1 MTAELLHGR
10 KLVFATV
17 GVMLALLLAAL
28 DQTIVGTAMPRIV
41 AQLQGLDYYAWVTTA
56 YLVTSTVMIPISGKL
71 GDLFGRK
78 PFLLAGMVGFV
89 LASAL
94 CGAAQDM
101 LMLVLFRGIQGL
113 FGGMLFAS
121 VFTVIGDL
129 YPPERR
135 GRIQGV
141 FGAVFGLS
149 SVIGPAVGGYITDN
163 LSWRWVF
170 EVNVPVGLVAVA
182 VVIVTLPFVR
192 SQASWRDID
201 FVGSFFLSA
210 GLVPLLIALSITR
223 DHAWGSWQVV
233 SLLVLAVVMLAAFI
247 WEETRAKEPI
257 VPLHLFK
264 NSTFAISML
273 VGFLTAFGMFGTIIF
288 VPLIFQGVLG
298 VSVTNSGLLITPM
311 MVGLITASIITG
323 QLMTRIKYYR
333 FIGTAGVAFM
343 IAGMF
348 LLTTVTVSSQ
358 QFEVT
363 RDLVVVGLGL
373 GATFPLYLTVLQ
385 SALPRRYLGVASSQ
399 IQFWRNVGGTVSTA
413 IMGSILA
420 RLLPDKISGQIDS
433 LRLPAAVAGRFKS
446 FSGGTG
452 GGSPQQIF
460 DPAKLAQTRAGL
472 PSTLQ
477 PVFDQV
483 MHAVRIGLSQALHD
497 LFLYSALVLVLAL
510 VATVFLK
517 EVPLRRAERG
527 AGAGLG
533 EPPPVALE
541 TEEEVA

>member
-1 MTAELLHGR
+1 VTAELLHGR

-56 YLVTSTVMIPISGKL
+56 YLVTSTVTIPISGKL

-78 PFLLAGMVGFV
+78 PFLLAGMIGFV
-89 LASAL
+89 AASAV

-121 VFTVIGDL
+121 VFSVIGDL

-141 FGAVFGLS
+141 FGGVFGLS
-149 SVIGPAVGGYITDN
+149 SVVGPAVGGYITDN

-170 EVNVPVGLVAVA
+170 EVNIPVGLVAVA
-182 VVIVTLPFVR
+182 VVLLTLPYIR
-192 SQASWRDID
+192 SKASWRDID
-201 FVGSFFLSA
+201 FLGSALLTA

-223 DHAWGSWQVV
+223 DHSWTSWQV
-233 SLLVLAVVMLAAFI
+233 LGLIGFALVMLAGFI
-247 WEETRAKEPI
+247 WEEARAKEPI

-264 NSTFAISML
+264 NPTFSISML

-311 MVGLITASIITG
+311 MVGLILASVITG

-333 FIGTAGVAFM
+333 FIGTAGISLM
-343 IAGMF
+343 IVGMY
-348 LLTTVTVSSQ
+348 LLTTVTVGSQ
-358 QFEVT
+358 QWEVT

-385 SALPRRYLGVASSQ
+385 SALPRQYLGVASSQ

-413 IMGSILA
+413 VMGSILA
-420 RLLPDKISGQIDS
+420 RLLPDKIATQIAA
-433 LRLPAAVAGRFKS
+433 LHLPPQVASQFTS
-446 FSGGTG
+446 FSG
-452 GGSPQQIF
+452 GGSPQQVF
-460 DPAKLAQTRAGL
+460 DPAKLAATRAAL
-472 PSTLQ
+472 PPQFQ

-483 MHAVRIGLSQALHD
+483 MHAVRVGLSQSLHD
-497 LFLYSALVLVLAL
+497 LFLYSAMVLVLAL

-517 EVPLRRAERG
+517 EVPLRKADRA
-527 AGAGLG
+527 AAAGLG
-533 EPPPVALE
+533 APSPVPARA
-541 TEEEVA
+541 EEVA

>member
-10 KLVFATV
+10 KLAFATV

-41 AQLQGLDYYAWVTTA
+41 GELQGLDYYAWVTTA
-56 YLVTSTVMIPISGKL
+56 YLVTSTVTIPISGKL

-78 PFLLAGMVGFV
+78 PFLLAGMIGFV
-89 LASAL
+89 AASAL

-135 GRIQGV
+135 GKIQGA

-149 SVIGPAVGGYITDN
+149 SVVGPAVGGYITDN
-163 LSWRWVF
+163 LSWRWIF
-170 EVNVPVGLVAVA
+170 EVNIPVGVLAVT
-182 VVIVTLPFVR
+182 VVVLALPYVR
-192 SQASWRDID
+192 SKASWRDID
-201 FVGSFFLSA
+201 FLGSALLTA

-223 DHAWGSWQVV
+223 DHAWTSWQV
-233 SLLVLAVVMLAAFI
+233 LGLIGFALVMLAGFI

-264 NSTFAISML
+264 NPTFAISML

-288 VPLIFQGVLG
+288 VPLVFQGVLG

-311 MVGLITASIITG
+311 MVGLIGASIVTG
-323 QLMTRIKYYR
+323 QLMTRIRYYR
-333 FIGTAGVAFM
+333 FIGTAGIALM

-348 LLTTVTVSSQ
+348 LLTTVTTSSRQ
-358 QFEVT
+358 WEVT

-385 SALPRRYLGVASSQ
+385 SALPRQYLGVASSQ

-413 IMGSILA
+413 VMGSLLA
-420 RLLPDKISGQIDS
+420 RLLPDKIAAQIGS
-433 LRLPAAVAGRFKS
+433 LHLPPQVAGQFK
-446 FSGGTG
+446 GVTG
-452 GGSPQQIF
+452 GGSPQQVF
-460 DPAKLAQTRAGL
+460 DPVKLAATRAAL
-472 PSTLQ
+472 PAQFQ

-483 MHAVRIGLSQALHD
+483 MHAVRVGLSQALHD
-497 LFLYSALVLVLAL
+497 IFLYSAGILVLAL

-517 EVPLRRAERG
+517 EVPLRRPDRQVG
-527 AGAGLG
+527 AALG
-533 EPPPVALE
+533 EPSPVPAAA
-541 TEEEVA
+541 EVA

>member
-182 VVIVTLPFVR
+182 VVIIALPFVR

-223 DHAWGSWQVV
+223 DHAWDSWQVV

-311 MVGLITASIITG
+311 MVGLITASVITG

-333 FIGTAGVAFM
+333 FIGTAGVALM

-399 IQFWRNVGGTVSTA
+399 IQFWRNVGGTVSSA
-413 IMGSILA
+413 VLGSILA
-420 RLLPDKISGQIDS
+420 Q
-433 LRLPAAVAGRFKS
+433 RLPGAISSQVAKVNLPPAFKNVM
-446 FSGGTG
+446 
-452 GGSPQQIF
+452 GSSASNPNALL
-460 DPAKLAQTRAGL
+460 DPARIAAAKAKLPAPLAPL
-472 PSTLQ
+472 
-477 PVFDQV
+477 FDQA
-483 MHAVRIGLSQALHD
+483 MHAVRQALALTLHD
-497 LFLYSALVLVLAL
+497 VFLISVILTAGALVISL
-510 VATVFLK
+510 FMPD
-517 EVPLRRAERG
+517 VPLRSRKPQPQASS
-527 AGAGLG
+527 
-533 EPPPVALE
+533 
-541 TEEEVA
+541 EEVPTAAVG

>member
-1 MTAELLHGR
+1 VTAELLHGR

-56 YLVTSTVMIPISGKL
+56 YLVTSTVTIPISGKL

-78 PFLLAGMVGFV
+78 PFLLAGLIGFV
-89 LASAL
+89 AASAV

-121 VFTVIGDL
+121 VFSVIGDL

-141 FGAVFGLS
+141 FGGVFGLS
-149 SVIGPAVGGYITDN
+149 SVVGPAVGGYITDN

-170 EVNVPVGLVAVA
+170 EVNIPVGLVAVA
-182 VVIVTLPFVR
+182 VVLLTLPYVR
-192 SQASWRDID
+192 SKASWRDID
-201 FVGSFFLSA
+201 FLGSALLTA

-223 DHAWGSWQVV
+223 DHSWTSWQV
-233 SLLVLAVVMLAAFI
+233 LGLIGFALVMLAGFI
-247 WEETRAKEPI
+247 WQETRAKEPI
-257 VPLHLFK
+257 VPLQLFK
-264 NSTFAISML
+264 NPTFSISML

-311 MVGLITASIITG
+311 MVGLILASVITG

-333 FIGTAGVAFM
+333 FIGTAGISLM
-343 IAGMF
+343 IVGMY
-348 LLTTVTVSSQ
+348 LLTTVTVGSQ
-358 QFEVT
+358 QWEVT

-385 SALPRRYLGVASSQ
+385 SALPRQYLGVASSQ

-413 IMGSILA
+413 VMGSVLA
-420 RLLPDKISGQIDS
+420 RLLPDKISTQIAA
-433 LRLPAAVAGRFKS
+433 LHLPPQVASQFKS
-446 FSGGTG
+446 FSGG
-452 GGSPQQIF
+452 GSPQQVF
-460 DPAKLAQTRAGL
+460 DPAKLAATRAAL
-472 PSTLQ
+472 PPQFQ
-477 PVFDQV
+477 PVSDQV
-483 MHAVRIGLSQALHD
+483 MHAVRVGLSQSLHD
-497 LFLYSALVLVLAL
+497 LFLYSAMVLVLAL

-517 EVPLRRAERG
+517 EVPLRKADRA
-527 AGAGLG
+527 AAAGLG
-533 EPPPVALE
+533 APSPVPARA
-541 TEEEVA
+541 EEVA

>member
-56 YLVTSTVMIPISGKL
+56 YLVTSTVTIPISGKL

-78 PFLLAGMVGFV
+78 PFLLAGMIGFV
-89 LASAL
+89 AASAV

-121 VFTVIGDL
+121 VFSVIGDL

-141 FGAVFGLS
+141 FGGVFGLS
-149 SVIGPAVGGYITDN
+149 SVVGPAVGGYITDN

-170 EVNVPVGLVAVA
+170 EVNIPVGLVAVA
-182 VVIVTLPFVR
+182 VVLLTLPYIR
-192 SQASWRDID
+192 SKASWRDID
-201 FVGSFFLSA
+201 FLGSALLTA

-223 DHAWGSWQVV
+223 DHSWTSWQV
-233 SLLVLAVVMLAAFI
+233 LGLIGFALVMLAGFI
-247 WEETRAKEPI
+247 WEEARAKEPI

-264 NSTFAISML
+264 NPTFSISML

-311 MVGLITASIITG
+311 MVGLILASVITG

-333 FIGTAGVAFM
+333 FIGTAGISLM
-343 IAGMF
+343 IVGMY
-348 LLTTVTVSSQ
+348 LLTTVTVGSQ
-358 QFEVT
+358 QWEVT

-385 SALPRRYLGVASSQ
+385 SALPRQYLGVASSQ

-413 IMGSILA
+413 VMGSILA
-420 RLLPDKISGQIDS
+420 RLLPDKIATQIAA
-433 LRLPAAVAGRFKS
+433 LHLPPQVASQFTS
-446 FSGGTG
+446 FSG
-452 GGSPQQIF
+452 GGSPQQVF
-460 DPAKLAQTRAGL
+460 DPAKLAATRAAL
-472 PSTLQ
+472 PPQFQ

-483 MHAVRIGLSQALHD
+483 MHAVRVGLSQSLHD

-517 EVPLRRAERG
+517 EVPLRKADRA
-527 AGAGLG
+527 AAASLG
-533 EPPPVALE
+533 QPTPVPARA
-541 TEEEVA
+541 EEVA

>member
-1 MTAELLHGR
+1 MTAEVLHGR
-10 KLVFATV
+10 RLVFATV

-78 PFLLAGMVGFV
+78 PFLLVGMIGFV
-89 LASAL
+89 AASAV
-94 CGAAQDM
+94 CGLAQDM
-101 LMLVLFRGIQGL
+101 LMLVLFRGVQGL

-163 LSWRWVF
+163 LTWRWVF
-170 EVNVPVGLVAVA
+170 EVNIPVGLVAVL
-182 VVIVTLPFVR
+182 VVLLTLPYVR

-223 DHAWGSWQVV
+223 DHSWGSWQVV

-247 WEETRAKEPI
+247 WQETRAKEPI

-264 NSTFAISML
+264 NSTFSISML

-311 MVGLITASIITG
+311 MVGLITASVITG
-323 QLMTRIKYYR
+323 QLMTRIKFYR
-333 FIGTAGVAFM
+333 FIGTAGVALM
-343 IAGMF
+343 IAGMY

-413 IMGSILA
+413 VMGSILA
-420 RLLPDKISGQIDS
+420 RLLPDKISGQINS
-433 LRLPAAVAGRFKS
+433 LNLPAAVADRFKS

-452 GGSPQQIF
+452 GSSPQQIF
-460 DPAKLAQTRAGL
+460 DPSKLAETRAGL
-472 PSTLQ
+472 PAQLQ

-483 MHAVRIGLSQALHD
+483 MHAVRVGLAQSLHD

-517 EVPLRRAERG
+517 EVPLKREARG
-527 AGAGLG
+527 GITEA
-533 EPPPVALE
+533 PVPV
-541 TEEEVA
+541 TDEEEVA

>member
-1 MTAELLHGR
+1 VTAELLHGR

-56 YLVTSTVMIPISGKL
+56 YLVTSTVTIPISGKL

-78 PFLLAGMVGFV
+78 PFLLAGMIGFV
-89 LASAL
+89 AASAV

-121 VFTVIGDL
+121 VFSVIGDL

-141 FGAVFGLS
+141 FGGVFGLS
-149 SVIGPAVGGYITDN
+149 SVVGPAVGGYITDN

-170 EVNVPVGLVAVA
+170 EVNIPVGLVAVA
-182 VVIVTLPFVR
+182 VVLLTLPYIR
-192 SQASWRDID
+192 SKASWRDID
-201 FVGSFFLSA
+201 FLGSALLTA

-223 DHAWGSWQVV
+223 DHSWTSWQV
-233 SLLVLAVVMLAAFI
+233 LGLIGFALVMLAGFI
-247 WEETRAKEPI
+247 WEEARAKEPI

-264 NSTFAISML
+264 NPTFSISML

-311 MVGLITASIITG
+311 MVGLILASVITG

-333 FIGTAGVAFM
+333 FIGTAGISLM
-343 IAGMF
+343 IVGMY
-348 LLTTVTVSSQ
+348 LLTTVTVGSQ
-358 QFEVT
+358 QWEVT

-385 SALPRRYLGVASSQ
+385 SALPRQYLGVASSQ

-413 IMGSILA
+413 VMGSILA
-420 RLLPDKISGQIDS
+420 RLLPDKIATQIAA
-433 LRLPAAVAGRFKS
+433 LHLPPQVASQFTS
-446 FSGGTG
+446 FSG
-452 GGSPQQIF
+452 GGSPQQVF
-460 DPAKLAQTRAGL
+460 DPAKLAATRAAL
-472 PSTLQ
+472 PPQFQ

-483 MHAVRIGLSQALHD
+483 MHAVRVGLSQSLHD

-517 EVPLRRAERG
+517 EVPLRKADRA
-527 AGAGLG
+527 AAASLG
-533 EPPPVALE
+533 QPTPVPARA
-541 TEEEVA
+541 EEVA

>member
-1 MTAELLHGR
+1 LTAELLHGR

-41 AQLQGLDYYAWVTTA
+41 GELQGLDYYAWVTTA
-56 YLVTSTVMIPISGKL
+56 YLVTSTVTIPIAGKL

-78 PFLLAGMVGFV
+78 PFLLAGMIGFV
-89 LASAL
+89 AASAL

-121 VFTVIGDL
+121 VFSVIGDL

-135 GRIQGV
+135 GKIQGA

-149 SVIGPAVGGYITDN
+149 SVVGPAVGGYITDN
-163 LSWRWVF
+163 LNWRWIF
-170 EVNVPVGLVAVA
+170 EVNIPVGVLAVT
-182 VVIVTLPFVR
+182 VVVLTLPYVR
-192 SQASWRDID
+192 SKASWRDID
-201 FVGSFFLSA
+201 FLGSALLTA

-223 DHAWGSWQVV
+223 DHAWTSWQV
-233 SLLVLAVVMLAAFI
+233 LGLIGFALVMLAGFI
-247 WEETRAKEPI
+247 WEERRAKEPI

-264 NSTFAISML
+264 NPTFAISML

-288 VPLIFQGVLG
+288 VPLVFQGVLG

-311 MVGLITASIITG
+311 MLGLIGASIVTG

-333 FIGTAGVAFM
+333 FIGTIGVGLM
-343 IAGMF
+343 IVGMY

-358 QFEVT
+358 QWEVT

-385 SALPRRYLGVASSQ
+385 SAMPRRYLGVASSQ

-413 IMGSILA
+413 VMGSILA
-420 RLLPDKISGQIDS
+420 RLLPDKISAQINA
-433 LRLPAAVAGRFKS
+433 LHLPPQVAAQFKGIS
-446 FSGGTG
+446 G
-452 GGSPQQIF
+452 GGSPQQLF
-460 DPAKLAQTRAGL
+460 DPAKLAATRAAL
-472 PSTLQ
+472 PAQFQ
-477 PVFDQV
+477 PIFDQV
-483 MHAVRIGLSQALHD
+483 MHAVRVGLSGALHD
-497 LFLYSALVLVLAL
+497 IFLYSAVILVLAL

-517 EVPLRRAERG
+517 EVPLRKADRG
-527 AGAGLG
+527 VGATLG
-533 EPPPVALE
+533 EPSPVPV
-541 TEEEVA
+541 EEEVA

>member
-311 MVGLITASIITG
+311 MVGLITASVITG

-333 FIGTAGVAFM
+333 FIGTAGVALM

-399 IQFWRNVGGTVSTA
+399 IQFWRNVGGTVST
-413 IMGSILA
+413 GSILA

-433 LRLPAAVAGRFKS
+433 LRLPAAVAGRFKN
-446 FSGGTG
+446 FSGGSG

>member
-1 MTAELLHGR
+1 VTAEALHGR

-56 YLVTSTVMIPISGKL
+56 YLVTSTVTIPISGKL

-78 PFLLAGMVGFV
+78 PFLLAGMIGFV
-89 LASAL
+89 AASAL

-121 VFTVIGDL
+121 VFSVIGDL

-141 FGAVFGLS
+141 FGGVFGLS
-149 SVIGPAVGGYITDN
+149 SVVGPAVGGYITDN

-170 EVNVPVGLVAVA
+170 EVNIPVGLIAVA
-182 VVIVTLPFVR
+182 VVFATLPYIR
-192 SQASWRDID
+192 SKASWRDID
-201 FVGSFFLSA
+201 FLGSALLTA

-223 DHAWGSWQVV
+223 DHSWTSWQV
-233 SLLVLAVVMLAAFI
+233 LGLIGFAVLMLAGFI

-264 NSTFAISML
+264 NPTFSISML

-311 MVGLITASIITG
+311 MVGLILASVITG
-323 QLMTRIKYYR
+323 QLMTRLKYYR
-333 FIGTAGVAFM
+333 FIGTAGISLM
-343 IAGMF
+343 IVGMY
-348 LLTTVTVSSQ
+348 LLTTVTVGSQ
-358 QFEVT
+358 QWEVT

-385 SALPRRYLGVASSQ
+385 SALPRQYLGVASSQ

-413 IMGSILA
+413 VMGSVLA
-420 RLLPDKISGQIDS
+420 RLLPDKIATQV
-433 LRLPAAVAGRFKS
+433 AALHLSPQVAAQFKG
-446 FSGGTG
+446 FSG

-460 DPAKLAQTRAGL
+460 DPSKLAATRAAL
-472 PSTLQ
+472 PPQAQ
-477 PVFDQV
+477 PIFDQV

-497 LFLYSALVLVLAL
+497 LFFYSALVLVLAL

-517 EVPLRRAERG
+517 EVPLRKADRA
-527 AGAGLG
+527 AGASLG
-533 EPPPVALE
+533 EPSPVPV
-541 TEEEVA
+541 EEEVA

>member
-129 YPPERR
+129 YQPERR

-311 MVGLITASIITG
+311 MVGLITASVITG

-333 FIGTAGVAFM
+333 FIGTAGVALM

>member
-1 MTAELLHGR
+1 
-10 KLVFATV
+10 
-17 GVMLALLLAAL
+17 
-28 DQTIVGTAMPRIV
+28 
-41 AQLQGLDYYAWVTTA
+41 
-56 YLVTSTVMIPISGKL
+56 
-71 GDLFGRK
+71 
-78 PFLLAGMVGFV
+78 
-89 LASAL
+89 
-94 CGAAQDM
+94 
-101 LMLVLFRGIQGL
+101 
-113 FGGMLFAS
+113 
-121 VFTVIGDL
+121 
-129 YPPERR
+129 
-135 GRIQGV
+135 
-141 FGAVFGLS
+141 
-149 SVIGPAVGGYITDN
+149 
-163 LSWRWVF
+163 
-170 EVNVPVGLVAVA
+170 
-182 VVIVTLPFVR
+182 
-192 SQASWRDID
+192 
-201 FVGSFFLSA
+201 
-210 GLVPLLIALSITR
+210 
-223 DHAWGSWQVV
+223 
-233 SLLVLAVVMLAAFI
+233 
-247 WEETRAKEPI
+247 
-257 VPLHLFK
+257 
-264 NSTFAISML
+264 
-273 VGFLTAFGMFGTIIF
+273 
-288 VPLIFQGVLG
+288 
-298 VSVTNSGLLITPM
+298 
-311 MVGLITASIITG
+311 
-323 QLMTRIKYYR
+323 MTRIKYYR
-333 FIGTAGVAFM
+333 FIGTAGVALM

-433 LRLPAAVAGRFKS
+433 LRLPAAVAGRFKN
-446 FSGGTG
+446 FSGGSG

-541 TEEEVA
+541 TEEEASSRRCRCGVPSGAPAPAWASPRRWPWRPKRRSPEDPSGVRRQEPIGIHRPAPEVPRPSGRLELPDGLQAPGAGLRFGPGRAHRGAGFRRQR

>member
-56 YLVTSTVMIPISGKL
+56 YLVTSTVTIPISGKL

-78 PFLLAGMVGFV
+78 PFLLAGMIGFV
-89 LASAL
+89 AASAV

-121 VFTVIGDL
+121 VFSVIGDL

-141 FGAVFGLS
+141 FGGVFGLS
-149 SVIGPAVGGYITDN
+149 SVVGPAVGGYITDN

-170 EVNVPVGLVAVA
+170 EVNIPVGLVAVA
-182 VVIVTLPFVR
+182 VVLLTLPYIR
-192 SQASWRDID
+192 SKASWRDID
-201 FVGSFFLSA
+201 FLGSALLTA

-223 DHAWGSWQVV
+223 DHSWTSWQV
-233 SLLVLAVVMLAAFI
+233 LGLIGFALVMLAGFI
-247 WEETRAKEPI
+247 WEEARAKEPI

-264 NSTFAISML
+264 NPTFSISML

-311 MVGLITASIITG
+311 MVGLILASVITG

-333 FIGTAGVAFM
+333 FIGTAGISLM
-343 IAGMF
+343 IVGMY
-348 LLTTVTVSSQ
+348 LLTTVTVGSQ
-358 QFEVT
+358 QWEVT

-385 SALPRRYLGVASSQ
+385 SALPRQYLGVASSQ

-413 IMGSILA
+413 VMGSILA
-420 RLLPDKISGQIDS
+420 RLLPDKIATQIAA
-433 LRLPAAVAGRFKS
+433 LHLPPQVASQFTS
-446 FSGGTG
+446 FSG
-452 GGSPQQIF
+452 GGSPQQVF
-460 DPAKLAQTRAGL
+460 DPAKLAATRAAL
-472 PSTLQ
+472 PPQFQ

-483 MHAVRIGLSQALHD
+483 MHAVRVGLSQSLHD
-497 LFLYSALVLVLAL
+497 LFLYSAMVLVLAL

-517 EVPLRRAERG
+517 EVPLRKADRA
-527 AGAGLG
+527 AAAGLG
-533 EPPPVALE
+533 APSPVPARA
-541 TEEEVA
+541 EEVA

>member
-56 YLVTSTVMIPISGKL
+56 YLVTSTVTIPISGKL

-78 PFLLAGMVGFV
+78 PFLLAGMIGFV
-89 LASAL
+89 AASAV

-121 VFTVIGDL
+121 VFSVIGDL

-141 FGAVFGLS
+141 FGGVFGLS
-149 SVIGPAVGGYITDN
+149 SVVGPAVGGYITDN

-170 EVNVPVGLVAVA
+170 EVNIPVGLVAVA
-182 VVIVTLPFVR
+182 VVLLTLPYVR
-192 SQASWRDID
+192 SKASWRDID
-201 FVGSFFLSA
+201 FLGSALLTA

-223 DHAWGSWQVV
+223 DHSWTSWQV
-233 SLLVLAVVMLAAFI
+233 LGLIGFALVMLAGFI
-247 WEETRAKEPI
+247 WEEARAKEPI

-264 NSTFAISML
+264 NPTFSISML

-311 MVGLITASIITG
+311 MVGLILASVITG

-333 FIGTAGVAFM
+333 FIGTAGISLM
-343 IAGMF
+343 IVGMY
-348 LLTTVTVSSQ
+348 LLTTVTVGSQ
-358 QFEVT
+358 QWEVT

-385 SALPRRYLGVASSQ
+385 SALPRQYLGVASSQ

-413 IMGSILA
+413 VMGSVLA
-420 RLLPDKISGQIDS
+420 RLLPDKISTQIAA
-433 LRLPAAVAGRFKS
+433 LHLPPQVASQFKS
-446 FSGGTG
+446 FSGG
-452 GGSPQQIF
+452 GSPQQVF
-460 DPAKLAQTRAGL
+460 DPAKLAATRAAL
-472 PSTLQ
+472 PPQFQ

-483 MHAVRIGLSQALHD
+483 MHAVRVGLSQSLHD
-497 LFLYSALVLVLAL
+497 LFLYSAMVLVLAL

-517 EVPLRRAERG
+517 EVPLRKADRA
-527 AGAGLG
+527 AAAGLG
-533 EPPPVALE
+533 APSPVPARA
-541 TEEEVA
+541 EEVA

>member
-311 MVGLITASIITG
+311 MVGLITASVITG

-333 FIGTAGVAFM
+333 FIGTAGVALM

-433 LRLPAAVAGRFKS
+433 LRLPAAVAGRFKN
-446 FSGGTG
+446 FSGGSG

>member
-1 MTAELLHGR
+1 VTAELLHGR

-56 YLVTSTVMIPISGKL
+56 YLVTSTVTIPISGKL

-78 PFLLAGMVGFV
+78 PFLLAGMIGFV
-89 LASAL
+89 AASAV

-121 VFTVIGDL
+121 VFSVIGDL

-141 FGAVFGLS
+141 FGGVFGLS
-149 SVIGPAVGGYITDN
+149 SVVGPAVGGYITDN

-170 EVNVPVGLVAVA
+170 EVNIPVGLVAVA
-182 VVIVTLPFVR
+182 VVLLTLPYVR
-192 SQASWRDID
+192 SKASWRDID
-201 FVGSFFLSA
+201 FLGSALLTA

-223 DHAWGSWQVV
+223 DHSWTSWQV
-233 SLLVLAVVMLAAFI
+233 LGLIGFALVMLAGFI
-247 WEETRAKEPI
+247 WQETRAKEPI
-257 VPLHLFK
+257 VPLQLFK
-264 NSTFAISML
+264 NPTFSISML

-311 MVGLITASIITG
+311 MVGLILASVITG

-333 FIGTAGVAFM
+333 FIGTAGISLM
-343 IAGMF
+343 IVGMY
-348 LLTTVTVSSQ
+348 LLTTVTVGSQ
-358 QFEVT
+358 QWEVT

-385 SALPRRYLGVASSQ
+385 SALPRQYLGVASSQ

-413 IMGSILA
+413 VMGSVLA
-420 RLLPDKISGQIDS
+420 RLLPDKISTQIAA
-433 LRLPAAVAGRFKS
+433 LHLPPQVASQFKS
-446 FSGGTG
+446 FSGG
-452 GGSPQQIF
+452 GSPQQVF
-460 DPAKLAQTRAGL
+460 DPAKLAATRAAL
-472 PSTLQ
+472 PPQFQ

-483 MHAVRIGLSQALHD
+483 MHAVRVGLSQSLHD
-497 LFLYSALVLVLAL
+497 LFLYSAMVLVLAL

-517 EVPLRRAERG
+517 EVPLRKADRA
-527 AGAGLG
+527 AAAGLG
-533 EPPPVALE
+533 APSPVPARA
-541 TEEEVA
+541 EEVA